1 MSSAGSA
8 GRPRLRATEFQAAL
22 LEFLEHRARFRPA
35 YSAIRMLADVSLNA
49 NGYRTLTHRPGHH
62 QTAIQTPPLT
72 IGLAAQTVQA
82 LALQSAVRAWLKA
95 NRAALL

>member
-49 NGYRTLTHRPGHH
+49 NGYRTLTHRPGRADSAGAG
-62 QTAIQTPPLT
+62 TAKRGPRMVEGEPSCTALSLPS
-72 IGLAAQTVQA
+72 AAVA
-82 LALQSAVRAWLKA
+82 
-95 NRAALL
+95 